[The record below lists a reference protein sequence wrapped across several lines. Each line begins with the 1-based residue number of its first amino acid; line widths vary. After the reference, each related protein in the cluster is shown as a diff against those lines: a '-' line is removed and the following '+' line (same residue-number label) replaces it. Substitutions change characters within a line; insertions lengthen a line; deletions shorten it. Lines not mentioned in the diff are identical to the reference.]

1 MKRRLRQG
9 AHSRAFLTRRQK
21 YAVYGICAL
30 LWISG
35 AIWLPVHY
43 LLRQQGPFGDVPNP
57 AEHWLI
63 VAHGAGAFAALW
75 LGGWLWRAHVTP
87 WRRAGMR
94 RNSGN
99 ALLWVGGGLIV
110 SGWLLY
116 YAAGDSLR
124 AAVSLAHWSVGLAAA
139 PALLAHAL
147 RSSGYRQRA
156 GSAAAAAGGT
166 KRINTTSPPP
176 LSTTLPPARSGS
188 SSNESP
194 APSADKAAPLR
205 HSARPPAT

>member
-9 AHSRAFLTRRQK
+9 SHSRAFLTRRQK
-21 YAVYGICAL
+21 FAVYGVFAL

-35 AIWLPVHY
+35 AVWLPVHY
-43 LLRQQGPFGDVPNP
+43 FLRQQGPFGDVPNP

-87 WRRAGMR
+87 WRRAGTHR
-94 RNSGN
+94 DSGN
-99 ALLWVGGGLIV
+99 ALLWIGGVLIV

-116 YAAGDSLR
+116 YAAGDWLR
-124 AAVSLAHWSVGLAAA
+124 DAVSLAHWIVGLAAA
-139 PALLAHAL
+139 LALLVHAL

-156 GSAAAAAGGT
+156 ASAANPDGGK
-166 KRINTTSPPP
+166 KRIRTTSPPP
-176 LSTTLPPARSGS
+176 FNTALPPARSDS
-188 SSNESP
+188 SSSESP
-194 APSADKAAPLR
+194 APSADEASLSR
-205 HSARPPAT
+205 HPALPSTR

>member
-9 AHSRAFLTRRQK
+9 PRSRAFLTRRQK
-21 YAVYGICAL
+21 FAVYGVFAL

-35 AIWLPVHY
+35 AVWLPVHY
-43 LLRQQGPFGDVPNP
+43 FLRQQGPFGEVPNP

-87 WRRAGMR
+87 WRRAGTR

-99 ALLWVGGGLIV
+99 ALLWIGGVLIV

-124 AAVSLAHWSVGLAAA
+124 DAVSLVHWIVGLAAA
-139 PALLAHAL
+139 LALLVHTL

-156 GSAAAAAGGT
+156 GSAAIPVGGT
-166 KRINTTSPPP
+166 KRISTTSPPP

-188 SSNESP
+188 SSSESP
-194 APSADKAAPLR
+194 APSADETSLLR
-205 HSARPPAT
+205 HSARPPTR